1 MSKDDLSL
9 LENEV
14 LKHVFAIYP
23 HFAVALGIHEYDGL
37 LPRLSRDSVNRWV
50 EKADELLERLPSVD
64 LSKPLI
70 RRSLDLDLLR
80 MLLEGVLF
88 DLKDLRAWN
97 QEPLTY
103 VRPLNI
109 QQYIVREYAPADV
122 RTKAIIRHLRAI
134 PEFLQ
139 TGRENLDEILPNPSV
154 KFAID
159 VANGTPSNFE
169 EAEKLLQAVSE
180 DVRRDFVGV
189 KTSAVEAIQAFA
201 RALQEDYLPKAK
213 KEFALGEEKLSKL
226 MWVLDRVDQPLEELL
241 QMGLDDLERNKMD
254 FIETARRVDS
264 SKSPRDVMKLVE
276 VDHSTADSLIRDTQN
291 LLEEIRQFTVQRD
304 LVTYPSEERCVVAET
319 PSFARELFTAAMD
332 SPGPFEEGSNRAV
345 YYVTPVDH
353 HWSDERKDEWLR
365 YLNAASLKDASIHE
379 AYPGHYLHFLHLK
392 GLNTKASKAFISYAF
407 TEGWAHYCE
416 EMLPEQGFGQ
426 GDLKLRLAV
435 LQGALE
441 RDCRYICSIKMHRGQ
456 FSLKEATQFFID
468 NAFIDQ
474 LPAEREALRGTIDPG
489 YYSYTLG
496 KLFIKKT
503 YHSYRLTH
511 PTSTLKNFHDA
522 LLSWGAPPVGY
533 LEKLMA

>member
-1 MSKDDLSL
+1 MSKDALSP
-9 LENEV
+9 LEDEV
-14 LKHVFAIYP
+14 LKHVFGIYP
-23 HFAVALGIHEYDGL
+23 HFAVGLGIHEYDGL
-37 LPRLSRDSVNRWV
+37 LPQLSRDSVNRWV
-50 EKADELLERLPSVD
+50 EKADELIKKLPSVD
-64 LSKPLI
+64 LSKPLT
-70 RRSLDLDLLR
+70 RRSLDAELLR
-80 MLLEGVLF
+80 MGLEGVLF

-103 VRPLNI
+103 VKPLNI
-109 QQYIVREYAPADV
+109 QPYIIREYAPPDV
-122 RTKAIIRHLRAI
+122 RTKAIIQHLRTI

-139 TGRENLDEILPNPSV
+139 TGRENLDEVLPNPSV
-154 KFAID
+154 KFAIE

-169 EAEKLLQAVSE
+169 EAETLLQTVSE
-180 DVRRDFVGV
+180 ELRREFAAA

-201 RALQEDYLPKAK
+201 RTLQGDYLPRAK
-213 KEFALGEEKLSKL
+213 EEFALGEEKFSKL
-226 MWVLDRVDQPLEELL
+226 MWVLDRVNQPLKELL
-241 QMGLDDLERNKMD
+241 QLGLDDLERNKMD

-264 SKSPRDVMKLVE
+264 SKSTRDVMKLVGI
-276 VDHSTADSLIRDTQN
+276 DHSTAESLIRDTQE
-291 LLEEIRQFTVQRD
+291 LLEDIRQFTVQRD

-332 SPGPFEEGSNRAV
+332 SPGPFEEGSNRAL
-345 YYVTPVDH
+345 YYVTPVDRR
-353 HWSDERKDEWLR
+353 WSDERKEEWLR
-365 YLNAASLKDASIHE
+365 YLNTASMKDISIHE

-392 GLNTKASKAFISYAF
+392 TMTTKASKAFISYAF

-416 EMLPEQGFGQ
+416 EMLLEQGFGQ

-441 RDCRYICSIKMHRGQ
+441 RDCRYICAIKMHTGQ

-468 NAFIDQ
+468 NAFLDQ
-474 LPAEREALRGTIDPG
+474 LPAEREAQRGTIDPG

-496 KLFIKKT
+496 KLIIKKT
-503 YHSYRLTH
+503 YQSYHLTR